1 MFRSKNITLKD
12 WSPED
17 RPREKLLE
25 KGVRSLTNAELIA
38 ILLGSGS
45 VGMPVVDLSK
55 KIIADY
61 NHSLTELAK
70 ATIPDLTKKY
80 RGIGVAKAVTII
92 SALELARRQ
101 QSEQAID
108 KPVISSSREA
118 YDRMK
123 PVIASLK
130 HEEFW
135 VIFLNRANKVL
146 AVKNFGSGT
155 QTATLADTRMIV
167 KSALD
172 HNATAIV
179 LAHNHPSGVAKP
191 SQEDKILTDQI
202 YKAAHFFSIVL
213 FDHIIVCETE
223 FFSFRDEGLI

>member
-61 NHSLTELAK
+61 NHSLSELAK

-108 KPVISSSREA
+108 KPVIGSSREA

-155 QTATLADTRMIV
+155 LTATLADTRMIV

-202 YKAAHFFSIVL
+202 YQAVHFFSIVL

>member
-80 RGIGVAKAVTII
+80 RGVGVAKAVTII

-108 KPVISSSREA
+108 KPVIGSSREA

-155 QTATLADTRMIV
+155 LTATLADTRMIV

-172 HNATAIV
+172 YNATAIV

-202 YKAAHFFSIVL
+202 YQAVHFFSIVL

>member
-108 KPVISSSREA
+108 KPVIGSSREA

-155 QTATLADTRMIV
+155 LTATLADTRMIV

-202 YKAAHFFSIVL
+202 YQAVHFFSIVL